1 MLRKEDWFHPDGFP
15 LAVERRDP
23 QGPFG
28 PHAHEFSEI
37 VLITGGQGWHVTGK
51 ESWALSAGDVFV
63 ISGARPHNYRD
74 IKDLTLVNI
83 LFDLAGLRMGL
94 VDLQALPGYHALF
107 TLESAWRKRNQF
119 KNRIHLSPKDMA
131 VVMGYV
137 DQLESELKRRA
148 PAFGFFAT
156 AAFMQIVGFLSRACS
171 QSRDADSRAL
181 LRVAEA
187 ITHLEVHLDEPLNLD
202 ELATMA
208 RMSRRNFLRAFRAAM
223 GNSPIAY
230 LINLRI
236 NRAAAMLRR
245 DDYSITEIAFRSGF
259 EDSNYFT
266 RQFRK
271 ILGVS
276 PRTYREQHRQM
287 G

>member
-23 QGPFG
+23 QEPFG

-37 VLITGGQGWHVTGK
+37 VLITGGRGWHVTGK
-51 ESWALSAGDVFV
+51 ERWALSAGDVFV
-63 ISGARPHNYRD
+63 ISGARPHHYRD

-83 LFDLAGLRMGL
+83 LFEPENLRMGL

-119 KNRIHLSPKDMA
+119 RNRIHLSPKDMA

-137 DQLESELKRRA
+137 DQLESELKSRA

-156 AAFMQIVGFLSRACS
+156 AAFMQVVGFLSRCCS
-171 QSRDADSRAL
+171 QSRDPDSRAL
-181 LRVAEA
+181 LRIAEA

-245 DDYSITEIAFRSGF
+245 DEHSITEIAFRSGF

-271 ILGVS
+271 VLGVS
-276 PRTYREQHRQM
+276 PRTYRQQHQQVR
-287 G
+287 